1 MVSKYSNVTPS
12 AGAEIRRES
21 QAQQNKSSGALT
33 SWVSVFMAAA
43 AGAAMA
49 NNYVMHPVLPD
60 VADSLGVSISA
71 TGILA
76 GASQAGYLLG
86 IIFLVPLGDI
96 FNLKKVIIIQQI
108 TLSMVLLLSALSP
121 SFVMLASA
129 LFLVGL
135 MSSSSLQISSLGFRA
150 SPAGSRGATM
160 GAIMAGISSGIVLSR
175 IVSGALSEQYGW
187 RIMLATLAAMTALI
201 AIISLKALPSWGS
214 DERASDSYWGLIKS
228 LPDIFIKHASLRASV
243 VAGCCWFFVFSI
255 LWVSLS
261 VYLANEFSLSSTG
274 IGLFGFAGLAG
285 VLVTRPAGAL
295 ADRIGSK
302 RVILYSFAVIILG
315 VVSLAVGKSNL
326 WLLGLGVVLF
336 DMGVFAAQVANQTR
350 VLDANPDARNRTLSV
365 YMCFYYGAGALGS
378 SAGSYFLSIFGWI
391 GVCAIAGFVALF
403 GFIFTLKCIGS
414 RQ

>member
-76 GASQAGYLLG
+76 GAIQAGYLLG

-201 AIISLKALPSWGS
+201 AIISLKALPNWGS
-214 DERASDSYWGLIKS
+214 DERTSDSYWGLIKS

-243 VAGCCWFFVFSI
+243 VAGCCWFFVFSM

-274 IGLFGFAGLAG
+274 IGLVGFAGLAG
-285 VLVTRPAGAL
+285 VLIVTPFYLFLILYQSRWNMLLLVTNMEQHTYDVHNKTFELAEVTPFQDAYSGAAVTPTTTIRPARNEYL
-295 ADRIGSK
+295 STFQE
-302 RVILYSFAVIILG
+302 LYTVE
-315 VVSLAVGKSNL
+315 
-326 WLLGLGVVLF
+326 LLYERTKNCRF
-336 DMGVFAAQVANQTR
+336 FC
-350 VLDANPDARNRTLSV
+350 LDW
-365 YMCFYYGAGALGS
+365 Y
-378 SAGSYFLSIFGWI
+378 
-391 GVCAIAGFVALF
+391 
-403 GFIFTLKCIGS
+403 
-414 RQ
+414 